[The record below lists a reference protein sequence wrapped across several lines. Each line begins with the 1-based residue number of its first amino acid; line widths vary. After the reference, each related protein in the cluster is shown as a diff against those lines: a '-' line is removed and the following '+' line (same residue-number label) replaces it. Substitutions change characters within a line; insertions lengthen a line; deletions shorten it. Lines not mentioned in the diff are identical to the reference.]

1 MARQLGSIVRQTRAF
16 VNRRND
22 KRQKTNAACVHLGD
36 QEDHISNS
44 MNAARHAW
52 QILRNVE
59 RVVGIELVTAAQAL
73 GFRVK
78 ADPRA
83 QLGAGTAYPRIRQ
96 DISHLERDRLM
107 YPDLD
112 RGAELVRSGEA
123 LRAVEEALGRPLE

>member
-1 MARQLGSIVRQTRAF
+1 
-16 VNRRND
+16 
-22 KRQKTNAACVHLGD
+22 
-36 QEDHISNS
+36 

-73 GFRVK
+73 DFRVK
-78 ADPRA
+78 AEPRA
-83 QLGAGTAYPRIRQ
+83 RLGAGTAAAYARIRQ

-112 RGAELVRSGEA
+112 RGAELVHSGEA
-123 LRAVEEALGRPLE
+123 LRAVEEALGGPLE

>member
-59 RVVGIELVTAAQAL
+59 RVVGIELVTAA
-73 GFRVK
+73 
-78 ADPRA
+78 
-83 QLGAGTAYPRIRQ
+83 AYTRIRQ

>member
-1 MARQLGSIVRQTRAF
+1 VDSLPTSA
-16 VNRRND
+16 
-22 KRQKTNAACVHLGD
+22 D
-36 QEDHISNS
+36 QEDHVSNS

-73 GFRVK
+73 DYRIK
-78 ADPRA
+78 ADRNVR
-83 QLGAGTAYPRIRQ
+83 LGVGTAAAYRRIRQ

-112 RGAELVRSGEA
+112 HGAELARSGEIVDV
-123 LRAVEEALGRPLE
+123 VEAALGGPLDLA